1 MIILFIIAFVLNM
14 LAAVALKDL
23 IEETDL
29 DWLKSKLVRVVLLV
43 PPISIATLTIGWVLA
58 VIITMVDGMKD
69 YLN

>member
-14 LAAVALKDL
+14 LGAVAIKDL

-29 DWLKSKLVRVVLLV
+29 YWVKSKLTRVILLV
-43 PPISIATLTIGWVLA
+43 PPISIVVLMIGWVVA